1 MLTRATRP
9 TLLSGSADS
18 PSPAHQLV
26 QEAKAALLSSNRP
39 SGMLPGVSVVLLMM
53 LVTGADECA
62 HEVVLE
68 GKKLSGGPV
77 QHCIRQV
84 LQTRLDEQDFVA
96 VRVEAPHR
104 FEAATRTRVFVY
116 SVSKGKLVP
125 RFLGS
130 GFSSREVTSLFPLS
144 GALGVET
151 LTSEGKTERLR
162 CVFDGFPLVCAP
174 I

>member
-1 MLTRATRP
+1 
-9 TLLSGSADS
+9 
-18 PSPAHQLV
+18 
-26 QEAKAALLSSNRP
+26 
-39 SGMLPGVSVVLLMM
+39 M
-53 LVTGADECA
+53 LVAGADGCA

-68 GKKLSGGPV
+68 GKKLKGGPV

-84 LQTRLDEQDFVA
+84 LQTRIDDEDFVA

-104 FEAATRTRVFVY
+104 FEATVRSRVFIY
-116 SVSKGKLVP
+116 SLSNGKLTP

-130 GFSSREVTSLFPLS
+130 GFSSSEVTTIFPLS